1 MRERREEKRRVCERG
16 EKGERER
23 EYGARTYLDVRKE
36 LPTDDATVFSHAAVR
51 AANGGDVDREKKDT
65 NDDCSER

>member
-1 MRERREEKRRVCERG
+1 MRERENSG
-16 EKGERER
+16 I
-23 EYGARTYLDVRKE
+23 TYLDIRKE

-51 AANGGDVDREKKDT
+51 AANGGDVDREEKDT